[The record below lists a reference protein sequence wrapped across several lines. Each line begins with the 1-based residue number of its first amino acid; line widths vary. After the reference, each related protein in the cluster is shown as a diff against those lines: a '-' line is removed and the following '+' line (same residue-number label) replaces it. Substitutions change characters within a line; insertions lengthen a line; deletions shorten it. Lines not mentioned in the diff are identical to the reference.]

1 MQDQK
6 SLPLWPLIVMLLTPL
21 MFSSNLIFGR
31 GLVGEV
37 PPFTLACIRWF
48 CVSLLLAPFIWA
60 ERHNIKTL
68 LNTNTPLMFLMGFLG
83 MWICG
88 GLVYLSLNYTTA
100 TNGTLIYTT
109 SPVFIML
116 IEWLVLGRI
125 IIARQWVGAFIAFL
139 GVAVIVTRGDWHI
152 FTSLRFNI
160 GDLMILAAAISWA
173 IYSVLGRKPQFMVIS
188 TFANLGLIAL
198 FGALTLL
205 PMALWEWHNATT
217 PIITQTALPGLVG
230 IVFIS
235 SILAFGGFQYG
246 VRKLGTVTAGF
257 CMYLLPPYG
266 VGLAVF
272 ILDEQL
278 YHFHIAG
285 IALVMTGIVLAT
297 WPKKKA
303 L

>member
-1 MQDQK
+1 MRDHI
-6 SLPLWPLIVMLLTPL
+6 SLPTWPLIVMLLTPL

-31 GLVGEV
+31 GLVGVV
-37 PPFTLACIRWF
+37 PPFTLACIRWLS
-48 CVSLLLAPFIWA
+48 VSLLLSPLIWA
-60 ERHNIKTL
+60 ERHQIKAL
-68 LNTNTPLMFLMGFLG
+68 FQSNARLMLLMGFLG

-116 IEWLVLGRI
+116 IEWLVLGRV
-125 IIARQWVGAFIAFL
+125 IIARQWFGAFVAFM

-152 FTSLRFNI
+152 FTTMRFNI
-160 GDLMILAAAISWA
+160 GDLMILVAAISWA

-188 TFANLGLIAL
+188 TFANLGLIAF
-198 FGALTLL
+198 FGAITLIPL
-205 PMALWEWHNATT
+205 ALWEWQQATT
-217 PIITQTALPGLVG
+217 PLITQAALPGLVG

-266 VGLAVF
+266 VGLAV
-272 ILDEQL
+272 LLLGEQL
-278 YHFHIAG
+278 YSFHIAG
-285 IALVMTGIVLAT
+285 IILVMTGIVLAT
-297 WPKKKA
+297 WPKKSI
-303 L
+303 